1 MLLALLALQATAP
14 APLMIFFDSG
24 ESAIR
29 REWEPVLDQ
38 AATLAKS
45 GQQLLITGHS
55 DTPGS
60 SATNLRM
67 ARQRATTVV
76 QALITRGVPASAL
89 QESANGEADLLVPTA
104 DGVREIQNPRVE
116 IPPQP

>member
-1 MLLALLALQATAP
+1 MLLALFALQATTP

-24 ESAIR
+24 ESEIR
-29 REWEPVLDQ
+29 RDWEPVLDQ

-45 GQQLLITGHS
+45 GQRLLVTGHS
-55 DTPGS
+55 DTSGS

-76 QALITRGVPASAL
+76 QALIARGVPASSL
-89 QESANGEADLLVPTA
+89 QESASGEANLMVPTA
-104 DGVREIQNPRVE
+104 DGVREIQNRRVD
-116 IPPQP
+116 IQPQP